1 MKKGEV
7 KDIAPKF
14 KSLEIKCLTSEGI
27 GWDNR
32 EIGMASSEYHPG
44 NFALGCLN
52 FIIQG
57 EALTI
62 KDD

>member
-1 MKKGEV
+1 MEKGEI

-14 KSLEIKCLTSEGI
+14 KSLEIKCLTSEGV
-27 GWDNR
+27 GLNNR
-32 EIGMASSEYHPG
+32 KIGMAPSEYHSG
-44 NFALGCLN
+44 NFALGRLN